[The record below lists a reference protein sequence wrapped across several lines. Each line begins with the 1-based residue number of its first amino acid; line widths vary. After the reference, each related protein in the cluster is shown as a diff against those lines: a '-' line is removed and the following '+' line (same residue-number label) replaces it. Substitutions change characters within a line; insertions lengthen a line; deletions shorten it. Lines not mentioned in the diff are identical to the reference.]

1 MVADWTFNGNKILSH
16 DDLHPDCTDIVY
28 VITYC
33 NQRMYIGKKAVRAI
47 RRKPPLKG
55 YKRNR
60 RIMTNLPFVNYQG
73 SHEHAKVLVAV
84 KKEIIY
90 QCSKRKAST
99 YLEAELLFRS
109 EAIFLDKFINE
120 NISGTFFKNSLQGLI
135 RDANE
140 QNSYFGKT
148 L

>member
-1 MVADWTFNGNKILSH
+1 MWEFNGNPINSH
-16 DDLHPDCTDIVY
+16 DDLHPECSDFVY
-28 VITYC
+28 IITYS

-73 SHEHAKVLVAV
+73 SHEKAKEYTVV

-90 QCSKRKAST
+90 QCSKRKAAT
-99 YLEAELLFRS
+99 YLEAELLFKHK
-109 EAIFLDKFINE
+109 AIFLHKFINE
-120 NISGTFFKNSLQGLI
+120 NISGVFFSNSMDGLL
-135 RDANE
+135 E
-140 QNSYFGKT
+140 VS
-148 L
+148 